1 MSDFTEE
8 QEPKFDFPIPD
19 DWPPSL
25 ALAFAQLME
34 KALADG
40 FPLVVPVRKDAT
52 PEQITSA
59 LEDMRAVVRNAGLAV
74 PPSAG

>member
-1 MSDFTEE
+1 MSSFAEE
-8 QEPKFDFPIPD
+8 QEPKFDFPVPD

-40 FPLVVPVRKDAT
+40 FPVVVAVRKDAT
-52 PEQITSA
+52 PEQITGV
-59 LEDMRAVVRNAGLAV
+59 LEDMRAVVRNAGLV
-74 PPSAG
+74 PPTI

>member
-1 MSDFTEE
+1 MSSFAEE
-8 QEPKFDFPIPD
+8 QEPKFDFPVPA

-40 FPLVVPVRKDAT
+40 FPVVVPVRKDAT
-52 PEQITSA
+52 PEQITGV
-59 LEDMRAVVRNAGLAV
+59 LEDMRAVVRDAGLV
-74 PPSAG
+74 PPTI

>member
-1 MSDFTEE
+1 MTDFSAE

-25 ALAFAQLME
+25 ALAFAELME

-40 FPLVVPVRKDAT
+40 FPVVIPVRKDAT
-52 PEQITSA
+52 PEQITTV
-59 LEDMRAVVRNAGLAV
+59 LEDMRVVVRNAGLAV
-74 PPSAG
+74 PPTT